1 MQPTAPINDMENV
14 ICPNCGASLSYQPGT
29 IRLICEHCGSS
40 FDIKTETPIQEAQAE
55 KDLAAA
61 LTGSWQTAQQEGQ
74 AYVVKC
80 PACGAETAMEKN
92 IFSDECAFCGSPI
105 TVAPDVRSIANPQA
119 VLPFK
124 LEKQAASTEFN
135 NWLRRLWFAPSN
147 LKKIASSDRFNG
159 IYLPFWTYDANT
171 ESGYRGERGEHYFET
186 VRQMVNGRE
195 ENVKVMKTHWYPAS
209 GRVSR
214 FFNDVLITASRALPD
229 KYLNLLQPWDL
240 PNLVPFDQ
248 RYLSGFKAEVSQVA
262 IQDAFNEA
270 KKVMG
275 SVIQQDVR
283 QNIGGDEQRVHSIQ
297 TQYSATTYKY
307 LLLPVWLS
315 IYRYR
320 DKIYRFVVNARTG
333 EVHGER
339 PYSAIKIALAVLAA
353 LAILAFLIFFYGQT

>member
-1 MQPTAPINDMENV
+1 MQPSTPISDMENV
-14 ICPNCGASLSYQPGT
+14 ICPNCGASLSYKPGT
-29 IRLICEHCGSS
+29 TQLVCEHCGSS
-40 FDIKTETPIQEAQAE
+40 FEIKAEGLVQDAQIE
-55 KDLAAA
+55 HDLTAA

-105 TVAPDVRSIANPQA
+105 TVAPEARSIANPQA

-124 LEKQAASTEFN
+124 LEKQAASTEFST
-135 NWLRRLWFAPSN
+135 WLHKLWFAPN
-147 LKKIASSDRFNG
+147 ALKKRASSDRFNG

-171 ESGYRGERGEHYFET
+171 ESGYQGERGEHYYET

-195 ENVKVMKTHWYPAS
+195 ENVRVMKTRWYPAS

-214 FFNDVLITASRALPD
+214 TFDDILITASSALPE
-229 KYLNLLQPWDL
+229 KYLNLLEPWDL
-240 PNLVPFDQ
+240 PNLVPFDH
-248 RYLSGFKAEVSQVA
+248 RYLSGFKAEVSQVP
-262 IQDAFNEA
+262 IQEGFNEA
-270 KKVMG
+270 KQVMG
-275 SVIQQDVR
+275 IAIQQDVR

-315 IYRYR
+315 VYRYG

-339 PYSAIKIALAVLAA
+339 PYSAIKII
-353 LAILAFLIFFYGQT
+353 LAILVALVVLTVLIYISGQN